1 MEEGD
6 GPSKDEH
13 GVGLKEGKERS
24 DCDEGETG
32 EGQGA
37 EKRSRYAFPGWR
49 SHPSP
54 RSPDP
59 TCGQC
64 LPPKHPT
71 AQSPSPAIPVLSV
84 PQTWPLPLLSIS
96 GPPHLGPPMTEH
108 HPSFSFLLPFP
119 QLLLSPSPSH
129 QPHVMF
135 TWAESPLPCLCCAA
149 LAPPPL
155 CLMTSYSTINT

>member
-108 HPSFSFLLPFP
+108 HLPSPSSSLFPSFSCLHPQATSLTSCSLGPSLPFLACAVLP
-119 QLLLSPSPSH
+119 WLPLLF
-129 QPHVMF
+129 V
-135 TWAESPLPCLCCAA
+135 
-149 LAPPPL
+149 
-155 CLMTSYSTINT
+155 